1 MHVLRSIDRDQCHMD
16 FLVHTDM
23 PGSYD
28 EEIRS
33 LGSQVI
39 SCVSP
44 SRPWIYARNFTRALR
59 RGVPYD
65 IIHSHVHHFSGVVL
79 RFAHRLHIP
88 IRLAHSHNDTSEID
102 RAAGW
107 VRRQYLHFSQRWI
120 LRHAT
125 CGLACSTAAGT
136 ALFGPRERTSLLWR
150 TLPLGIDI
158 GPFQAG
164 PDGGRLRSA
173 LGIPSDAFVIGHVG
187 RFMEQKHHHFLM
199 DVLLQTVKR
208 HPLTCAILV
217 GDGPLRAS
225 VERKAEALGLTKV
238 VRFLGLRSDVPEL
251 MLNVMDAFVLPS
263 LHEGFPVVL
272 LEAQAAGLPCVVS
285 DIITPEVDL
294 VGQLVSRVG
303 LQRSPAVWAEA
314 ILAARGHKDPHTQHA
329 ALATLLESPYNILS
343 AVRELQQLY
352 TSLANAHSRALRH
365 A

>member
-1 MHVLRSIDRDQCHMD
+1 
-16 FLVHTDM
+16 
-23 PGSYD
+23 
-28 EEIRS
+28 
-33 LGSQVI
+33 
-39 SCVSP
+39 
-44 SRPWIYARNFTRALR
+44 
-59 RGVPYD
+59 
-65 IIHSHVHHFSGVVL
+65 
-79 RFAHRLHIP
+79 
-88 IRLAHSHNDTSEID
+88 
-102 RAAGW
+102 
-107 VRRQYLHFSQRWI
+107 
-120 LRHAT
+120 
-125 CGLACSTAAGT
+125 
-136 ALFGPRERTSLLWR
+136 
-150 TLPLGIDI
+150 
-158 GPFQAG
+158 
-164 PDGGRLRSA
+164 
-173 LGIPSDAFVIGHVG
+173 
-187 RFMEQKHHHFLM
+187 MEQKHHHFLM